1 MKIPDILYQVFSYY
15 NEYEDQGMRMCQCG
29 VTLEK
34 GIIAKA
40 MENVIDQVLGFNNDF
55 PVPEG
60 SWMYHLEETKEGKYI
75 FHITWKHDED
85 DRCFGIGIQQ
95 L

>member
-34 GIIAKA
+34 GTIAKA
-40 MENVIDQVLGFNNDF
+40 MENVID
-55 PVPEG
+55 
-60 SWMYHLEETKEGKYI
+60 
-75 FHITWKHDED
+75 
-85 DRCFGIGIQQ
+85 
-95 L
+95 